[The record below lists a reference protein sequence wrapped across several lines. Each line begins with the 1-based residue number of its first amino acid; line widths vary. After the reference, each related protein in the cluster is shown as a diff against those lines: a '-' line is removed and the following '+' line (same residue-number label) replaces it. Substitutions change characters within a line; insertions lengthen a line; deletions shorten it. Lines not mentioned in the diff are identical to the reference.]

1 VFARV
6 SAAVVSVSAV
16 VAASRESQGSDWRL
30 PTPGGSHPHVAEIQR
45 ARLLSATIR
54 AVDELGYSN
63 TSVADI
69 TGRARVSRR
78 TFYELF
84 ADREA
89 CVREALRDVVELIE
103 RDLTDAGLDKLSW
116 RERVRAGL
124 WLILSFFDRE
134 PAIARVCVV
143 QALRGGPR
151 ILEAREELL
160 GRLASVVNQGRLESD
175 RAAEQSFLTA
185 EGLVGAAFAILY
197 TRLLRG
203 DKEPLTSLLGE
214 LTGLI
219 VLPYLGPATARREQT
234 RLAPEPV
241 RSNKTSPG
249 SEQLMGDPLAGIPIR
264 LTYRTTRVLECV
276 AAESGASNRQVADH
290 AGISDQG
297 QVSKLLS
304 RLERVGLLQN
314 AGKERQKGEANAWRL
329 TDLGES
335 VSRHLHLNIQQLQD
349 TNTTKETR

>member
-1 VFARV
+1 M
-6 SAAVVSVSAV
+6 SAV
-16 VAASRESQGSDWRL
+16 IAASRETHASDWRL
-30 PTPGGSHPHVAEIQR
+30 STPGGSHPQVAEIQR

-89 CVREALRDVVELIE
+89 CVGAALLDVVELIE
-103 RDLTDAGLDKLSW
+103 RDLADPGLERLAW

-143 QALRGGPR
+143 QALRGGPQ
-151 ILEAREELL
+151 ILQAREVLL
-160 GRLASVVNQGRLESD
+160 GRLAGVVDQGRLENA

-203 DKEPLTSLLGE
+203 DKEPLTGLLGE

-219 VLPYLGPATARREQT
+219 VLPYLGPAAARREQA
-234 RLAPEPV
+234 RLAPESI

-249 SEQLMGDPLAGIPIR
+249 SERMMGDPLAGIPIR

-276 AAESGASNRQVADH
+276 AAESGASNRQIADH

-314 AGKERQKGEANAWRL
+314 AGKERQKGEANAWEL
-329 TDLGES
+329 TELGEQ
-335 VSRHLHLNIQQLQD
+335 VSRYLNLDTQQLQD
-349 TNTTKETR
+349 TNTIKETR